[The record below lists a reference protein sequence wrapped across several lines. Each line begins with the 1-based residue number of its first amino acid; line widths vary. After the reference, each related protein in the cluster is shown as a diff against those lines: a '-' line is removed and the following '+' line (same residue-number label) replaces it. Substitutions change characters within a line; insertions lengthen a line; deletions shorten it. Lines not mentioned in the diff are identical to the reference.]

1 MWSSFN
7 YNKNTKIDTDWKG
20 HFIVVL
26 TLLYLGLTYQYSW
39 IFFGA
44 VMECFHY
51 LTTLL
56 FMMVTA
62 RWGPLALSK
71 LGKLSMFRIHWS
83 AQELPNL
90 IEINIFIIV

>member
-7 YNKNTKIDTDWKG
+7 CNKNTKIDTDWKG

-26 TLLYLGLTYQYSW
+26 KLLYLGLKYP
-39 IFFGA
+39 

-62 RWGPLALSK
+62 RWGPLAISK
-71 LGKLSMFRIHWS
+71 LGKLSRFGIYWS
-83 AQELPNL
+83 AQELSNL